1 MQKKYCDK
9 GIYFESFDFNF
20 VRNIRREQGTPSMN
34 ENGSEGKPING
45 YFHVKTK
52 TKRKVNS
59 KEKANAKAKAMTVD
73 STHDEFVRSIYG
85 EDDEP
90 L

>member
-1 MQKKYCDK
+1 MI
-9 GIYFESFDFNF
+9 IYERNLFRVPNNFNVIRN
-20 VRNIRREQGTPSMN
+20 VRSEQRTNSKN
-34 ENGSEGKPING
+34 ENRSEGKPINK

-59 KEKANAKAKAMTVD
+59 KEKAKAKAMTVD